1 MRQLLVF
8 AATASALVV
17 LAAIAIALMISIAG
31 DRTSWWLVAAF
42 AADSALLIVLA
53 GRAMIGRHSARA
65 DNGNP
70 MPR

>member
-1 MRQLLVF
+1 MRQFLVI
-8 AATASALVV
+8 AATATALVV

-42 AADSALLIVLA
+42 AADSALLVLLA
-53 GRAMIGRHSARA
+53 ARAILARNDARA